1 MTALA
6 LTNLKREMETQNH
19 VIYELVV
26 ELKRF
31 NTNFEKYLETIEDKT
46 QE

>member
-19 VIYELVV
+19 VMYELVV

-31 NTNFEKYLETIEDKT
+31 NDNFEKYLETLNDDEK
-46 QE
+46 

>member
-6 LTNLKREMETQNH
+6 LTNLKREMDTQNH
-19 VIYELVV
+19 VMYELVV

-31 NTNFEKYLETIEDKT
+31 NDNFEKYLESKEKK
-46 QE
+46 EE

>member
-19 VIYELVV
+19 VMYELVV

-31 NTNFEKYLETIEDKT
+31 NDNFEKYLESKEKK
-46 QE
+46 EE